1 MFRKDDYANFIISYT
16 AKRNATVL
24 MHNVTIPYCDEI
36 FINVN
41 SIINSVEDDENEER
55 ITPNYTEYTI
65 NLIDTVTSEV
75 VASSTVDS
83 SVDFLTYEN
92 TNPNNTS
99 FRIEIVL
106 EEDNTS
112 HEGELASMAYEIK

>member
-24 MHNVTIPYCDEI
+24 THNVTIPYCDEI

-65 NLIDTVTSEV
+65 NLIDTEHP
-75 VASSTVDS
+75 APLRQAPWIPAWI
-83 SVDFLTYEN
+83 F
-92 TNPNNTS
+92 
-99 FRIEIVL
+99 
-106 EEDNTS
+106 
-112 HEGELASMAYEIK
+112 